1 MGSVCQKPKM
11 LENEIFT
18 IDVVNNIEN
27 QEQSKVQIEEIII
40 PKKTQVKQ
48 VFVKSYTIKL
58 QKIERK
64 KKEAYFH
71 LKLCNKNYFEDKE
84 QEIYISSGDMSIFL
98 SHIRSISN
106 SLRSVESSIEY
117 IESEFDQQNFSMKV
131 VLDINKARINNL
143 EYSKKIDELAKN
155 VKINK
160 NTNRPFLE
168 FNCNG
173 NTSRLNLTKGISTF
187 EESSYYIKNLK
198 MNLQRLKIIEED
210 ININFDEEIDRKLEI
225 FMEKVRGKY
234 EIIAVNIVYIDCF
247 DNPEMSTMIS
257 IIDGNQMKDIRKN
270 IFSKEVTHILVN
282 NKKIEKEKRVIYY
295 LFAKSK
301 FENNFD

>member
-1 MGSVCQKPKM
+1 
-11 LENEIFT
+11 
-18 IDVVNNIEN
+18 
-27 QEQSKVQIEEIII
+27 
-40 PKKTQVKQ
+40 
-48 VFVKSYTIKL
+48 
-58 QKIERK
+58 
-64 KKEAYFH
+64 
-71 LKLCNKNYFEDKE
+71 
-84 QEIYISSGDMSIFL
+84 MSIFL

-160 NTNRPFLE
+160 NTNRAFLE

-198 MNLQRLKIIEED
+198 
-210 ININFDEEIDRKLEI
+210 
-225 FMEKVRGKY
+225 
-234 EIIAVNIVYIDCF
+234 
-247 DNPEMSTMIS
+247 
-257 IIDGNQMKDIRKN
+257 
-270 IFSKEVTHILVN
+270 
-282 NKKIEKEKRVIYY
+282 KEKRY
-295 LFAKSK
+295 LL
-301 FENNFD
+301 DVY